1 MHGRVTFSLFRLG
14 MVLAAV
20 SVLAACTKGGQFDPT
35 TLLDNDMFD
44 NKKPVKGQ
52 REPVFPAGVPGIS
65 TGIPEDL
72 YKGYQPPPDQ
82 AADTGS
88 AATPILPPSEQPAGP
103 DATAAAK
110 PKPKPKTKVARK
122 PAHPRTRISVGLNK
136 RPAEPTQSASQGGQT
151 AWPAPSSAG
160 QGQAQSSQSV
170 WPSPASDSQAQSSQS
185 VWPASPSG
193 GGTQQAAQPSQ
204 SVWPNPPPTGTQ

>member
-1 MHGRVTFSLFRLG
+1 MQARGKFSLVRVG
-14 MVLAAV
+14 IVLAAV

-44 NKKPVKGQ
+44 NKKPVTGQ
-52 REPVFPAGVPGIS
+52 REPVFPTGVPGIS
-65 TGIPEDL
+65 NGIPADL
-72 YKGYQPPPDQ
+72 YKGYQPPPEQ

-88 AATPILPPSEQPAGP
+88 AATPILPPSEEPAP
-103 DATAAAK
+103 QAADASK

-122 PAHPRTRISVGLNK
+122 PAHPRTTISVGLNK
-136 RPAEPTQSASQGGQT
+136 RPAEATQSASQGSQT
-151 AWPAPSSAG
+151 AWPAPSSS
-160 QGQAQSSQSV
+160 GQAQSSQSV
-170 WPSPASDSQAQSSQS
+170 WPSSPSSNQAQSSQS
-185 VWPASPSG
+185 VWPSSPS

>member
-1 MHGRVTFSLFRLG
+1 MQARGKFSLFRIG
-14 MVLAAV
+14 MALATA
-20 SVLAACTKGGQFDPT
+20 SVLAACTQGGQFDPT

-44 NKKPVKGQ
+44 NKKPVTGQ
-52 REPVFPAGVPGIS
+52 REPVFPSGVPGIS
-65 TGIPEDL
+65 NGIPADL

-88 AATPILPPSEQPAGP
+88 AATPILPPSE
-103 DATAAAK
+103 AAAATPEPASK

-122 PAHPRTRISVGLNK
+122 PAQPRTKISVGLNK
-136 RPAEPTQSASQGGQT
+136 HPADTTQSASQGSQT
-151 AWPAPSSAG
+151 AWPAPPPSS
-160 QGQAQSSQSV
+160 GQAQQ
-170 WPSPASDSQAQSSQS
+170 SQS

-193 GGTQQAAQPSQ
+193 NQAQTSQ